1 MGHYF
6 FLHCCTDFSD
16 NTFFHTCHAMGTFNY
31 TTVYRVKVKFDGFDQ
46 CTCTL
51 MIISR
56 IIFQVLKKMQFLHA
70 TIATCL
76 FMEGNVGSLKKI
88 KKNNEYD
95 LDPYLSK
102 WDNEITFFVIWT
114 STISFQVV
122 FNSKQSL
129 VGWKRVTILHV
140 HLERAHQSTK
150 MTFLN

>member
-51 MIISR
+51 MIISG

-88 KKNNEYD
+88 KK
-95 LDPYLSK
+95 
-102 WDNEITFFVIWT
+102 ITSMI
-114 STISFQVV
+114 
-122 FNSKQSL
+122 
-129 VGWKRVTILHV
+129 
-140 HLERAHQSTK
+140 
-150 MTFLN
+150 